1 MKKWV
6 LMLGVSFLS
15 FSSFATDYEVGF
27 ATCKNFEGIESDYR
41 KYTGPD
47 TKLRYANCLII
58 KGNDLR
64 IQDKSLVEEGLK
76 MLRDLVNEEED
87 GEHDEYDEY
96 IVASYYYGL
105 FYYTKGVF
113 GTRIAVKNLNTVEK
127 HFLKIFEYIRDN
139 SSYFDEYS
147 EWEIAHAIEM
157 EVYSMLPIVY
167 LQMHYLRLSGDF
179 RVLSFEDGDTYF
191 EYNKS
196 ATEYIE
202 LAKQYTEK
210 CRDMEIKDYFRKT
223 VAESFKKVCAMTVE
237 RIEGVEW
244 IEEIEGLEKIQV
256 KRQVALEKCGE
267 DVSKKA
273 CSEIH
278 KLNKNFY
285 DEYHA
290 IFDEADKI
298 ILEEGVDLFY
308 TVSSG

>member
-1 MKKWV
+1 MKKWI
-6 LMLGVSFLS
+6 LILGVSFLS
-15 FSSFATDYEVGF
+15 FSSFATDYKIGF
-27 ATCKNFEGIESDYR
+27 VACKNFEGIEEDYR
-41 KYTGPD
+41 KYPGQD

-76 MLRDLVNEEED
+76 MLRDLVDEEED
-87 GEHDEYDEY
+87 GEHDEYEEY

-105 FYYTKGVF
+105 FYYTKGVY

-167 LQMHYLRLSGDF
+167 LQKYYLRLAGDF
-179 RVLSFEDGDTYF
+179 RVLNSEDGDIYS

-196 ATEYIE
+196 AAEYIE
-202 LAKQYTEK
+202 LAKRYTEK
-210 CRDMEIKDYFRKT
+210 CKDMEIKGYFRKT
-223 VAESFKKVCAMTVE
+223 IAESFKKVCAMTVE
-237 RIEGVEW
+237 G
-244 IEEIEGLEKIQV
+244 IEGLEKIQV
-256 KRQVALEKCGE
+256 KRQAALEKCGE
-267 DVSKKA
+267 DVSKEA
-273 CSEIH
+273 CPEIH
-278 KLNKNFY
+278 KLNKKFY
-285 DEYHA
+285 NEYHA
-290 IFDEADKI
+290 IFDEANKI
-298 ILEEGVDLFY
+298 ILEEGGDLFY